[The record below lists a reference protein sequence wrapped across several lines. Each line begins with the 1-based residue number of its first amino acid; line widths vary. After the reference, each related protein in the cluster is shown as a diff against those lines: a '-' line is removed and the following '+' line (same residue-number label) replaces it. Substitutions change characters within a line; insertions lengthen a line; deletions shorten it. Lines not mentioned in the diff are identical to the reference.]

1 MRTSQTCGALLESV
15 KPQGP
20 TGSRSCSLRL
30 RSPQPRRKVCKQSS
44 ERSLKPAF
52 AAQHHVHVHV
62 DLQHRRAVAPRRS
75 PTPAGPEHHE
85 ASRSEL
91 KSRMKSGASA
101 STQLSAS
108 SASMSMRMGSSHLC
122 SRHLPTL
129 SEAHSVSALANRP
142 AGRCGLGAGTPA
154 VAARAAV
161 ASLRALWVRAAG
173 PRAREMALCS

>member
-1 MRTSQTCGALLESV
+1 MV
-15 KPQGP
+15 
-20 TGSRSCSLRL
+20 SRS
-30 RSPQPRRKVCKQSS
+30 KK
-44 ERSLKPAF
+44 
-52 AAQHHVHVHV
+52 
-62 DLQHRRAVAPRRS
+62 
-75 PTPAGPEHHE
+75 
-85 ASRSEL
+85 L
-91 KSRMKSGASA
+91 KSRIKSGASA
-101 STQLSAS
+101 STQRSANRPLVG

-173 PRAREMALCS
+173 PRACEMALCS